1 MFTVTTRPH
10 TSSRDAFGIMD
21 ALFAGLTPPSPAR
34 PRAVRPRID
43 VLEREASYEIRAD
56 LPGVSREDIAVD
68 IDETRVS
75 ISAAIKQEDA
85 AQEGV
90 KLVYSERSVQSFSR
104 AFELPQA
111 VDSTASIAR
120 FENGVLVLTLPKREV
135 PKPTRVAIN

>member
-1 MFTVTTRPH
+1 M
-10 TSSRDAFGIMD
+10 
-21 ALFAGLTPPSPAR
+21 
-34 PRAVRPRID
+34 RPRID